1 MHSKTQ
7 VISSK
12 TIILKKK
19 LNSRVV
25 LEINCEI
32 KSNFNDPIVAQLAAS
47 FKVGE

>member
-12 TIILKKK
+12 TIILKK
-19 LNSRVV
+19 LNSQVV

-47 FKVGE
+47 FKVGG